1 MSKVEYRKR
10 LLEGRYGVAP
20 AGPIM
25 APILHVGIPV
35 VIDPQTSGG
44 GAAMSRLVTVQRR
57 DRKKRCT
64 IMSDQLDLIL

>member
-1 MSKVEYRKR
+1 MSV
-10 LLEGRYGVAP
+10 
-20 AGPIM
+20 
-25 APILHVGIPV
+25 PV

-64 IMSDQLDLIL
+64 IMYDQLDLIL